1 MVENLSKKIF
11 FLLIFFFKIV
21 VVHSEPLPLIINYSP
36 ADYGALTQNWGVT
49 EDKDGRIYFANNN
62 GVLIYDGS
70 NWKLIS
76 LPNFKSARSISVDN
90 KGSVLVGSRGEFG
103 FIKID
108 NDNEI
113 SYKSFSKKLSNYKS
127 NDAIYETH
135 VLDEHLIFFRSYKKL
150 FLVENQKVSI
160 LENSFKDRVER
171 SFLTNQK
178 LFVFIKNTGL
188 YKFNKKNKKFDL
200 VKESKFFDTKSKTVN
215 GFHIIDDKKIYITR
229 RSGIYISNNNELK
242 KIDYKNKIINE
253 TTIYRSYQLKNSNI
267 ALATYDG
274 IFILNRYLEIID
286 HLNSDKGMRSNNV
299 RSLYEDSSG
308 NLWAGLDDGI
318 SKILV
323 KSQFRFYPKLYSKTG
338 GTVNDLNI
346 FDNKVFISSA
356 TGLRK
361 LSTNNVNFSAQF
373 NSVAN
378 ENIKS
383 QTWAIEPIN
392 NSLVIGHL
400 GGLGKID
407 KNEIYSQIVSK
418 KVTGTVYSLKKSEFL
433 KGKFFV
439 GSRKGLF
446 IFDNSFEKF
455 QKVENI
461 NHSVW
466 RIVEFPTRNE
476 VWIFNEGKGIFRIK
490 FDENNKKSVKEFS
503 SNDGLPFSNKLYI
516 SKYKEKLIVGTKLGS
531 YEFDFKNDKFIKSS
545 FFSEKALG
553 KNKHLIRLVSI
564 NDKYLFHTVHYENFK
579 RVQKFYEIRNEV
591 INEFSV
597 PEVSKNVSVKYH
609 YLNKDK
615 LFFTSNE
622 GVAVFDINKK
632 EIDRKSKSKV
642 IFSKILVN
650 KKPLFFGG
658 NQQSYD
664 KEVYKIKNIF
674 KYNEN
679 SFDFYFSATDYLDEQ
694 NNSFNTNI
702 VNYKE
707 SNIIFSRDK
716 KFTYEN
722 LPPGKY
728 FLEVNSK
735 NARNEDLPSLN
746 YEFTI
751 NKPWWQTAY
760 FYIGEIIFFMILL
773 FFTIISKQ
781 NNKSQKYATALTF
794 IMILILFEYI
804 NYFLDP
810 LFYNLTD
817 GVPVF
822 NILSKV
828 LLGVLLKPIENLADK
843 LLLISS
849 QYIKK

>member
-1 MVENLSKKIF
+1 M
-11 FLLIFFFKIV
+11 
-21 VVHSEPLPLIINYSP
+21 
-36 ADYGALTQNWGVT
+36 
-49 EDKDGRIYFANNN
+49 R
-62 GVLIYDGS
+62 
-70 NWKLIS
+70 
-76 LPNFKSARSISVDN
+76 
-90 KGSVLVGSRGEFG
+90 
-103 FIKID
+103 
-108 NDNEI
+108 
-113 SYKSFSKKLSNYKS
+113 
-127 NDAIYETH
+127 
-135 VLDEHLIFFRSYKKL
+135 HLIFFRSYKKL
-150 FLVENQKVSI
+150 FLVEKQKVSV
-160 LENSFKDRVER
+160 LENSFNDRVER
-171 SFLTNQK
+171 SFFTNQK
-178 LFVFIKNTGL
+178 LFVFIRNTGL
-188 YKFNKKNKKFDL
+188 YKFNKNNKKFDL

-215 GFHIIDDKKIYITR
+215 GFHITDDKKIYITR
-229 RSGIYISNNNELK
+229 RSGIYISNTSGLK
-242 KIDYKNKIINE
+242 KIDYNNKTINE

-274 IFILNRYLEIID
+274 IFILNKYLEIID
-286 HLNSDKGMRSNNV
+286 HFNSDKGMRSNNV
-299 RSLYEDSSG
+299 RSLFEDSSG

-318 SKILV
+318 VKILI
-323 KSQFRFYPKLYSKTG
+323 KSQFRFYPKLYAKTG
-338 GTVNDLNI
+338 GTVYDLNL
-346 FDNKVFISSA
+346 FNNNVFISSA

-361 LSTNNVNFSAQF
+361 LSTNNVDLNAEFI
-373 NSVAN
+373 SVAN

-392 NSLVIGHL
+392 NSLVVGHL

-407 KNEIYSQIVSK
+407 ENESYSQIVSK
-418 KVTGTVYSLKKSEFL
+418 QITGTIYSLKKSEFL
-433 KGKFFV
+433 KDKFFV

-446 IFDNSFEKF
+446 IFDNSFEEF

-461 NHSVW
+461 KSSIW
-466 RIVEFPTRNE
+466 RIVELPTRKE
-476 VWIFNEGKGIFRIK
+476 VWVFNEGKGIFRIK
-490 FDENNKKSVKEFS
+490 FDENEKISVNKFS
-503 SNDGLPFSNKLYI
+503 SDDGLPSNNKLYI
-516 SKYKEKLIVGTKLGS
+516 SKYKDKLIVGTKLGT
-531 YEFDFKNDKFIKSS
+531 YEFDYKVKKFIKSN
-545 FFSEKALG
+545 FFSEKILG

-579 RVQKFYEIRNEV
+579 RNQKFYEINNET
-591 INEFSV
+591 IKEFPI

-609 YLNKDK
+609 YLKKDK
-615 LFFTSNE
+615 LYFTSNE
-622 GVAVFDINKK
+622 GIAVFDINKK
-632 EIDRKSKSKV
+632 VIDRKSNSKV

-650 KKPLFFGG
+650 KKPIFFGG

-664 KEVYKIKNIF
+664 KEVHKIKNIF

-679 SFDFYFSATDYLDEQ
+679 SFDFYFSTTDYLDELS
-694 NNSFNTNI
+694 NSFNTNI

-707 SNIIFSRDK
+707 KNITFSNDK

-722 LPPGKY
+722 LIPGKY
-728 FLEVNSK
+728 LLEVNSK
-735 NARNEDLPSLN
+735 NARNEDLPSLY

-781 NNKSQKYATALTF
+781 NSKSQKYATALTF
-794 IMILILFEYI
+794 IMILILFEYV

-810 LFYNLTD
+810 LFYNLTG

-849 QYIKK
+849 QYLKK